1 MESPDK
7 PHQCLPELASLHEIG
22 SRLKFR
28 QLKLLIAI
36 EDMGSVHRAAEL
48 LHMSQ
53 PGVSKA
59 LKEIEDAIGAT
70 LFARSPQGLLATDMG
85 RCAIRHARL
94 MCASLAHMH
103 DELGSLSRGGGLRIA
118 VGTVAGAL
126 AAVLADALVAFRRA
140 YPTVR
145 IDLYED
151 TSAHLLEQLQSG
163 AIDMAL
169 CRTSVATHPGSFH
182 FEWLC
187 DEVVGVAA
195 SPSHPLADAE
205 TVTLAQAAQYPW
217 ILFPGHMPLRTLLE
231 REAASQNV
239 AIRSFIETSS
249 TFATALL
256 LHKSNEIIALFSG
269 ETIDFFEQSKTLRR
283 LKLKI
288 KSTAEPYGIVMRA
301 GFTQTPTVHRL
312 CEFIRMH
319 APRSAQD

>member
-7 PHQCLPELASLHEIG
+7 SLGRFPELASLHAIG

-59 LKEIEDAIGAT
+59 LKEIEDAMGTT
-70 LFARSPQGLLATDMG
+70 LFARSPQGLIATEMG

-103 DELGSLSRGGGLRIA
+103 EELGALSRGNGLHIA
-118 VGTVAGAL
+118 IGTVAGAL
-126 AAVLADALVAFRRA
+126 AAVLANALLAFRRA
-140 YPTVR
+140 HPEVR
-145 IDLYED
+145 VDLYED

-163 AIDMAL
+163 AIDIAL
-169 CRTSVATHPGSFH
+169 CRTSVATHPGLFH

-187 DEVVGVAA
+187 NEVVGVAA
-195 SPSHPLADAE
+195 SPSHPLTQFE
-205 TVTLAQAAQYPW
+205 TVTLAQASQYPW
-217 ILFPGHMPLRTLLE
+217 ILFPSHMPLRTLLE

-239 AIRSFIETSS
+239 SIHSFIETSS
-249 TFATALL
+249 TFATALMV
-256 LHKSNEIIALFSG
+256 HKSHELLALLSG
-269 ETIDFFEQSKTLRR
+269 ETIDFFERSKVLRR
-283 LKLKI
+283 IKLQI
-288 KSTAEPYGIVMRA
+288 TSSAEPYGIVTRA
-301 GFTQTPTVHRL
+301 GFTQTAAVMRL
-312 CEFIRMH
+312 RDFLRACSTAH
-319 APRSAQD
+319 